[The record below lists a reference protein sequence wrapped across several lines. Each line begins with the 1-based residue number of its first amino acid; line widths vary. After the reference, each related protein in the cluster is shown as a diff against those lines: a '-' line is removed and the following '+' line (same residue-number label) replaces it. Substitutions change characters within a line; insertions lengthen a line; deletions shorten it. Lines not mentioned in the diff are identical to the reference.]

1 MFRHF
6 GMALLIVL
14 LVPVAG
20 AEAPRDPAEYFFHET
35 FGDFSEELETA
46 RDEGK
51 QGVLLMFEM
60 DECPFCH
67 RMKSTVLN
75 QPDVQD
81 YYREHFRIFTVDIE
95 GDIEITDFNGD
106 TTTMKDFAF
115 RQFRVRATP
124 VFAFFD
130 SDGKY
135 IKRARFTGATRDKQE
150 FLLLGRYVVDGA
162 YRDQSF
168 TRYKRAK
175 R

>member
-1 MFRHF
+1 
-6 GMALLIVL
+6 
-14 LVPVAG
+14 
-20 AEAPRDPAEYFFHET
+20 
-35 FGDFSEELETA
+35 
-46 RDEGK
+46 
-51 QGVLLMFEM
+51 MFEM

-81 YYREHFRIFTVDIE
+81 YFRGHFRIFAVDIE

-106 TTTMKDFAF
+106 TMPMKDFAF

-162 YRDQSF
+162 YSDQSF
-168 TRYKRAK
+168 TRYKRAN

>member
-1 MFRHF
+1 
-6 GMALLIVL
+6 MALLLGL
-14 LVPVAG
+14 LVPIAG

-35 FGDFSEELETA
+35 FGDFREELQTV

-67 RMKSTVLN
+67 RMKTTVLN

-81 YYREHFRIFTVDIE
+81 YYREHFRIFAVDIE
-95 GDIEITDFNGD
+95 GDIEITDFNGEP
-106 TTTMKDFAF
+106 TTMKDFAF

-130 SDGKY
+130 TDGNQ

-150 FLLLGRYVVDGA
+150 FMLLGRYVVDGA
-162 YRDQSF
+162 YRDQTF
-168 TRYKRAK
+168 TRYKRSN